1 MEDHEFQSQ
10 INALPPGIRFVV
22 GHVVQLSIGV
32 IVLFGGLLIAA
43 LATHE
48 KERSY
53 IAAFCAI
60 AIVLACLNMLVFTR
74 ARKRL
79 MGSHQRPEGS

>member
-1 MEDHEFQSQ
+1 MDDDEFQSQ
-10 INALPPGIRFVV
+10 VNALPPGMRFMV

-48 KERSY
+48 KERSV
-53 IAAFCAI
+53 IIVFCVI
-60 AIVLACLNMLVFTR
+60 AIVMASLNMLVFTK

-79 MGSHQRPEGS
+79 MGHQQQQEG